1 MQVDEFLAIVAVF
14 ALIVIPSLALTARYA
29 LRPIVEAIVVLRDGL
44 AGRRIDE
51 DVHQRLAVIESELS
65 ECSGAVRRL
74 VEVQQYDRQ
83 LAGRSSPEGD
93 ASS

>member
-14 ALIVIPSLALTARYA
+14 ALIVIPALALTARYA

-44 AGRRIDE
+44 AGPRVDE
-51 DVHQRLAVIESELS
+51 EVHHRLSVIESELS
-65 ECSGAVRRL
+65 ELSGAVRRL

-83 LAGRSSPEGD
+83 LVGRGSTEENG
-93 ASS
+93 